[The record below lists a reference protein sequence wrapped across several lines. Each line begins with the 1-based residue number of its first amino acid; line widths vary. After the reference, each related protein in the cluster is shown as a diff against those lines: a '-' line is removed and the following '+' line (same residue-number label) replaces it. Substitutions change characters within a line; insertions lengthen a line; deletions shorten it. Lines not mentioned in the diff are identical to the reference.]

1 MTIWCYYEDGL
12 GVAQSYKKALE
23 YYQWAA
29 SFGYV
34 EAFFTIAVYK
44 QNFLLRKEINL
55 NTKIDFKN
63 EELFEYFF

>member
-1 MTIWCYYEDGL
+1 MTIGYYYEDGL
-12 GVAQSYKKALE
+12 GVVQSYKKVLE
-23 YYQWAA
+23 YYQRAT

-44 QNFLLRKEINL
+44 QNFLFKNEINL
-55 NTKIDFKN
+55 NTKI